1 MQNLST
7 RFIGFLL
14 VITLAVI
21 TTLGSGGGGDGG
33 QASPQLIYVG
43 NVDPAELTPAN
54 ATRLLAHVVSGNT
67 LTGEVPTGV
76 VSNSPSVYLPT
87 PSQLARQLRGI
98 TNFPM
103 ATNSEVQH
111 LPVAIAI
118 NEQELCYPTGSI
130 EPSGSVTYSGTLNDA
145 TGTGTVTTTYYDC
158 LNGDLFMDG
167 TVVWQI
173 NEAILTPDDWYPT
186 DSVFTFQVITMSSL
200 LFNIQLGGT
209 LREVVATDVTQT
221 FNVVLKDRNTDHMQ
235 KTENLV
241 IVTSPEI
248 YPNYASETMSGRL
261 YDSIDGYVDMTTP
274 QPLVYVTFD
283 AVYPASGQM
292 LLTCAG
298 NARLLATIVSDLAAL
313 IELDLDNNN
322 EYEIDGTIPFA
333 VIATAG
339 SDPGDADGDGLPDTW
354 EASYGLSNAT
364 YADASD
370 DNDNDELDNYTEY
383 GLATS
388 PVSSDSDADNM
399 PDGWEVTYG
408 FNPLD
413 DADAAFDADSDQATN
428 LQEYTYGTDP
438 TDATSTPAD
447 LSISKSVSLTTVSAQ
462 TLFEYTLSVSNLG
475 PGLARGVTLTDT
487 LPPGVEIY
495 TVVPGSLP
503 SPWDCTIGTGTL
515 TCAPLVPGSGTMN
528 AGTNVS
534 ITVPVI
540 APAATGS
547 ITNSAQITSTTLDFA
562 SANNT
567 ATIDNT
573 VASAVLT
580 QVDMEVDGVGGVSG
594 MERPF
599 RLAISPDD
607 GQHVYVPGIV
617 GDAIVVFSRDLISGN
632 LTFVE
637 AQRDGLDTPD
647 QPDFPKA
654 VTVSPDGN
662 HVYVVT
668 EWESALL
675 VYSRNTT
682 SGALT
687 FVEKHSDVDPGVD
700 GLAQA
705 IAVTVSAD
713 GENVYVAGPGDNAVA
728 VFNRNTTTG
737 RLTFST
743 AIVDGA
749 GGVDGLAGAFDVA
762 LSPDDAYLYVAGS
775 LDNALAVFSRG
786 TGGTLTYVDVVE
798 NVFNPLSIGVSSDG
812 QHLYALGGDGVAQ
825 SRGISAFTRDPSS
838 GALTLIDIYANGEN
852 GIVGLDGMYGLAIAP
867 NGGYVYVAAQ
877 YDSALGVFARD
888 AATGELRFIEVQ
900 KDGIG
905 GVDGLGVAWAAAV
918 SPDSA
923 FVYTSASSDNALS
936 AFSVDLS
943 AMR

>member
-1 MQNLST
+1 MRNLSA

-14 VITLAVI
+14 QITLAVL
-21 TTLGSGGGGDGG
+21 TVLGSGGGGDGG
-33 QASPQLIYVG
+33 QAPPQLNYVG

-54 ATRLLAHVVSGNT
+54 ATRLLAHVISGSA

-76 VSNSPSVYLPT
+76 VSNSPAVYLPT
-87 PSQLARQLRGI
+87 PAQLARQLRGI
-98 TNFPM
+98 TNFSPPI
-103 ATNSEVQH
+103 TSEAQH

-118 NEQELCYPTGSI
+118 NEQELCYPAGSS
-130 EPSGSVTYSGTLNDA
+130 ESSGSVTYSGTLNDA
-145 TGTGTVTTTYYDC
+145 TGTGTVTITYYDC

-173 NEAILTPDDWYPT
+173 AEAILTPDDWYPT
-186 DSVFTFQVITMSSL
+186 DSVFTFQVITMSSPV
-200 LFNIQLGGT
+200 FNILLGGT
-209 LREVVATDVTQT
+209 LREVIATDVTQT
-221 FNVVLKDRNTDHMQ
+221 FNVVLKDRNTDRMQ

-241 IVTSPEI
+241 IVTMPQES
-248 YPNYASETMSGRL
+248 PNYMSETMSGRL
-261 YDSIDGYVDMTTP
+261 YDSIDGYVDMTTL
-274 QPLVYVTFD
+274 QPLMYATFD
-283 AVYPASGQM
+283 AVYPASGQI
-292 LLTCAG
+292 LLTCAA
-298 NARLLATIVSDLAAL
+298 NARLLATIVSDTVAL
-313 IELDLDNNN
+313 LELDLDNNN

-333 VIATAG
+333 VLAGAG
-339 SDPGDADGDGLPDTW
+339 SDPGDTDGDGLPDTW

-370 DNDNDELDNYTEY
+370 DNDSDGLDNYTEH
-383 GLATS
+383 GLTTS
-388 PVSSDSDADNM
+388 PISSDSDADSM
-399 PDGWEVTYG
+399 PDGWEVNYG

-413 DADAAFDADSDQATN
+413 DADAAIDADSDQAVN
-428 LQEYTYGTDP
+428 LQEYIYGTDP
-438 TDATSTPAD
+438 TDAVSTPAD
-447 LSISKSVSLTTVSAQ
+447 LSVTKSVSLTTVSAQ

-475 PGLARGVTLTDT
+475 PGLARGLVLTDT
-487 LPPGVEIY
+487 LPPGAEIY

-503 SPWDCTIGTGTL
+503 SPWDCAIGIGTL
-515 TCAPLVPGSGTMN
+515 TCAPILPGSGTMN
-528 AGTNVS
+528 AGANVS

-547 ITNSAQITSTTLDFA
+547 ITNSAQITSSTLDFA
-562 SANNT
+562 SGNNT

-573 VASAVLT
+573 VTSALLT
-580 QVDMEVDGVGGVSG
+580 QVDMAVDGVGGVSG

-599 RLAISPDD
+599 RLAISPD

-617 GDAIVVFSRDLISGN
+617 GDAIVVFSRDLNNGS

-637 AQRDGLDTPD
+637 AQRDGLDTPG

-687 FVEKHSDVDPGVD
+687 FVEKHYDGDLGVD

-713 GENVYVAGPGDNAVA
+713 GGNVYVAGPGDNAVA

-743 AIVDGA
+743 AFVDEV
-749 GGVDGLAGAFDVA
+749 GGVDGLAGAFDVV

-812 QHLYALGGDGVAQ
+812 QHLYALGGDGVTQ
-825 SRGISAFTRDPSS
+825 SRGISAFTRDASS
-838 GALTLIDIYANGEN
+838 GALTPISIYSNGEN

-888 AATGELRFIEVQ
+888 VDTGELRFIEVQ
-900 KDGIG
+900 KDGVA
-905 GVDGLGVAWAAAV
+905 GVNGLGVAWAVAV

-923 FVYTSASSDNALS
+923 FVYASASSDNALS